1 MKLQTHMFVY
11 MNENNTQFAWKKLS
25 PAITTRTRSEE
36 DPLHILAFRYRPT
49 HTCMHILK
57 T

>member
-11 MNENNTQFAWKKLS
+11 MNENNTQFAWKKLF

-36 DPLHILAFRYRPT
+36 DPLHTYLLSDIDQHT
-49 HTCMHILK
+49 HACIY
-57 T
+57 